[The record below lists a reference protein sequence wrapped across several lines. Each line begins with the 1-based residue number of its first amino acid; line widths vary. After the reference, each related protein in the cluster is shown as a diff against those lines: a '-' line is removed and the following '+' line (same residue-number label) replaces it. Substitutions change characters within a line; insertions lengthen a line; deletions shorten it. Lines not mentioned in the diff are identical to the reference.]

1 VRRLW
6 VGLGTLVFRLRDAL
20 FPLAFVVLLATTRA
34 QWLGGRRDWDR
45 ALDLLGVELALAG
58 QALRALVIGLAYIRR
73 GGKDRSVHADDLVVE
88 GVFAHCRNP
97 LYLGNL
103 ISLFGLLVIHNST
116 LAYLVGVPLFTLA
129 YWSIVTAEEDYLAD
143 RFGDAYRAYC
153 ARVPRFRI
161 STAGFARTIAAL
173 EFDWRRLLRKEY
185 GTTFTGFTAVLATLL
200 WDDYQRLGSAAVDAA
215 MPWVTVA
222 WGQMVLAYWIVRRLK
237 KTGRLGRG

>member
-1 VRRLW
+1 M
-6 VGLGTLVFRLRDAL
+6 FRLRDAL
-20 FPLAFVVLLATTRA
+20 FPLTFIVLLATTRA
-34 QWLGGRRDWDR
+34 PWLGGRQSWDR
-45 ALDLLGVELALAG
+45 ALDLLGVELAVAG

-73 GGKDRSVHADDLVVE
+73 GGKARRVHADDLVID

-103 ISLFGLLVIHNST
+103 VSLFGLLVIHNSA

-161 STAGFARTIAAL
+161 STAGFGRTI
-173 EFDWRRLLRKEY
+173 
-185 GTTFTGFTAVLATLL
+185 
-200 WDDYQRLGSAAVDAA
+200 
-215 MPWVTVA
+215 
-222 WGQMVLAYWIVRRLK
+222 
-237 KTGRLGRG
+237 